1 MQENYDDISN
11 AGGSLI
17 AISSDGITDAKGM
30 VDDQNLTFTVL
41 SDSSKTAISAY
52 NVVNK
57 SSDHIAQPSAFIIKK
72 DGTIGWKSIDSFS
85 SRTSSSDIVS
95 ALNDL
100 D

>member
-1 MQENYDDISN
+1 MQENSDDIFE

-17 AISSDGITDAKGM
+17 AISSDGVTGAKGM

-41 SDSSKTAISAY
+41 SDSSKTAINAY
-52 NVVNK
+52 NVA
-57 SSDHIAQPSAFIIKK
+57 SSGNSNIANPAVFIIKK
-72 DGTIGWKSIDSFS
+72 DGTVGWVSVGDIS
-85 SRTSSSDIVS
+85 SRSSSSDIVS